1 MLLGFTINGT
11 AEITGVWDVKIT
23 NIETKEISEG
33 CDDGN
38 PQFTNTTASF
48 NAKLQKPGD
57 KIVYVVT
64 IQNLGTIDAT
74 LNGVVFMSDDEN
86 GSEAITYSTTNL
98 ATDLNAGGTTT
109 VEITVKYDSKV
120 EEVPSVKTKT
130 LTGIIE
136 YEQK

>member
-38 PQFTNTTASF
+38 PQFTDTTATF

-57 KIVYVVT
+57 KIVYIVT

-120 EEVPSVKTKT
+120 KEVPSVKTKT

-136 YEQK
+136 YGQK

>member
-38 PQFTNTTASF
+38 QQFTDTTATF

-57 KIVYVVT
+57 KIVYIVT

-120 EEVPSVKTKT
+120 KEVPSVKTKT

-136 YEQK
+136 YGQK

>member
-33 CDDGN
+33 CDDGD
-38 PQFTNTTASF
+38 PQFTNTTATF
-48 NAKLQKPGD
+48 NAKLNKPSD

-64 IQNLGTIDAT
+64 IQNLGTINAT
-74 LNGVVFMSDDEN
+74 LNEVIFMSDDEN
-86 GSEAITYSTTNL
+86 GTDAITYSTTDL
-98 ATDLNAGGTTT
+98 AKVLNAGETTT
-109 VEITVKYDSKV
+109 VEISVEYDPNV
-120 EEVPSVKTKT
+120 AEVPSVKTKT

-136 YEQK
+136 YGQK